1 MNSYFSD
8 KQASDL
14 LKKIFTPM
22 LLCLGL
28 FGNTISI
35 VIFTKD
41 SMKKHSTF
49 RYLTLLSILDLC
61 VLYTGCGQILLDVY
75 FEIDIRSLNEFSCKM
90 HSFLVYFF
98 THFSSMLLAVMSI
111 DRTVAI
117 LSKKGNKLS
126 TPKSALKI
134 FYFLGSI
141 IAVLNIH
148 FLIFIHLFDY
158 DVPLIDQNAT
168 LSGASAFNSPITSS
182 VLISNETTQK
192 IRFCYSQLNTTY
204 FEYITEFF
212 PW

>member
-14 LKKIFTPM
+14 LKKIFTPI
-22 LLCLGL
+22 LLSLGL
-28 FGNTISI
+28 FGNTISM
-35 VIFTKD
+35 VVFTKD

-98 THFSSMLLAVMSI
+98 THFSSMLLAIMSI

-117 LSKKGNKLS
+117 LSKKASKLS

-134 FYFLGSI
+134 FYILGSI
-141 IAVLNIH
+141 IAILNVH

-158 DVPLIDQNAT
+158 DVPLIDHNAT
-168 LSGASAFNSPITSS
+168 SPGASTINSPIAPS
-182 VLISNETTQK
+182 LISNETTQK

-204 FEYITEFF
+204 FEYITEYF